1 MKSLTIGFVLFS
13 HFIFAQSNFIEEFNK
28 KGLPMQGGDWSY
40 KTDIYP
46 KQDGWKKICPGDGYA
61 YLTVDSDVSN
71 DHDETNPYQTIT
83 VNNVGPGHRMEVKM
97 KGIAVQGLVGFIFT
111 YEESNE
117 IFNEIDIEI
126 VPDDAKTLPENHDID
141 SVNGWT
147 DARFNSWGN
156 ASVSTETPYDGA
168 FKAIVNESGKKISL
182 IDDKFHIFTIDW
194 YKDKI
199 DFYIDGVP
207 QHSITKAVASNA
219 SDIILGFRD
228 LAWAGEMK
236 WQGTKTLVI
245 DWLKVTP
252 LQSK

>member
-1 MKSLTIGFVLFS
+1 MKLLTTSLLLMGNVLF
-13 HFIFAQSNFIEEFNK
+13 AQTNFIEEFNK
-28 KGLPMQGGDWSY
+28 KGLPVEGGEWSF
-40 KTDIYP
+40 KADINP
-46 KQDGWKKICPGDGYA
+46 RQTSWNKICPGDGYA
-61 YLTVDSDVSN
+61 YLVVDSDLTN
-71 DHDETNPYQTIT
+71 DMDETNPYQTIT
-83 VNNVGPGHRMEVKM
+83 VNSVGPGHRLEVKM

-141 SVNGWT
+141 TSNGWT

-156 ASVSTETPYDGA
+156 ASVSTETPYDGL
-168 FKAIVNESGKKISL
+168 FKAITDSTGKKISL
-182 IDDKFHIFTIDW
+182 IDDKFHVYAIDW

-199 DFYIDGVP
+199 DFFIDGVH
-207 QHSITKAVASNA
+207 QHTITKAVATNA
-219 SDIILGFRD
+219 SDVILGFRD

-252 LQSK
+252 LKNN